1 MPTLQPIQFKRSLVS
16 GSVPSAA
23 DVLLGELVMNIADG
37 RLYTHDGLGNIV
49 ELGFTSSYDSDI
61 AYLYANSS
69 SGVNQMY
76 DSEILV
82 LHSVDS
88 DYGILLFKVI
98 HDNAALDSDFRNS
111 TTQLANYDSDI
122 IALKDAD
129 SDILANYDSDIIA
142 LKDADS
148 DILASI
154 GTQVVTG
161 TLTDVE
167 VADSDR
173 YHGAIVTWDSDLSK
187 WVLGQVPVYNNTT
200 DYYSSVAGLT
210 SFVLSKD
217 PVGEV
222 NVFINGVLIQQTAY
236 TFDPILKTVTY
247 IPANNNGYALVS
259 GDDVSITYVW
269 GSSVA
274 SVDNGN
280 APYSP
285 TTSSDWATPA
295 PSTIGEALDR
305 LATVVKTLNGG
316 TGA

>member
-16 GSVPSAA
+16 GSVPAA
-23 DVLLGELVMNIADG
+23 ANVLLGELVMNIADG

-69 SGVNQMY
+69 SGANQMY

-88 DYGILLFKVI
+88 DYGVLLFKVI

-111 TTQLANYDSDI
+111 TPAQLTTQ
-122 IALKDAD
+122 
-129 SDILANYDSDIIA
+129 LANYDSDIIA

-259 GDDVSITYVW
+259 GDDVSITYAW
-269 GSSVA
+269 GSSAAV
-274 SVDNGN
+274 VDNGN
-280 APYSP
+280 APYTP
-285 TTSSDWATPA
+285 TTSSDWAIPA
-295 PSTIGEALDR
+295 PVTIGEALDR
-305 LATVVKTLNGG
+305 LAAVVKTLNGG